1 MVGGDSE
8 CMTVEELRQL
18 IDEIEARCNSLQQQ
32 LDAGAAHE
40 VGLDKALVENRHA
53 LARYRERLASVQR

>member
-8 CMTVEELRQL
+8 CMTVEELRQR

-40 VGLDKALVENRHA
+40 LGLEKALVENRGA
-53 LARYRERLASVQR
+53 LASYRERLASMQR